1 MRWLADECV
10 DAGLVAQ
17 LRAANHEV
25 AYTAESHAGSLD
37 KQVLALALGE
47 NRLLLTEDKD
57 FGDLVFRSRM
67 EAPGVILLRLG
78 PQHRHLKWGRLE
90 AAIKQFGATL
100 FGRYVVIDETRM
112 RSRPLLKWVRPTS

>member
-1 MRWLADECV
+1 MNAWMRVWSLSCARRITKSLTWRNLTRV
-10 DAGLVAQ
+10 
-17 LRAANHEV
+17 
-25 AYTAESHAGSLD
+25 SLD
-37 KQVLALALGE
+37 KQVLALALDE

-100 FGRYVVIDETRM
+100 FGRYVVIEETRM
-112 RSRPLLKWVRPTS
+112 RSRPLLKWVRLTS